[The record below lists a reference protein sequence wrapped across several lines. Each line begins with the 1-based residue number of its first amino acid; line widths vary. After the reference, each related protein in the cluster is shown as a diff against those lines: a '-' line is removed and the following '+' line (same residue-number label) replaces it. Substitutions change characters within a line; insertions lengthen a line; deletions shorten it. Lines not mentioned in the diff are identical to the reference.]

1 MMTLPTF
8 DASVVAAARQYIGV
22 PFEHQ
27 GRSRNGI
34 DCVGLLQ
41 AVASDLGLKH
51 VDSAVYSHNPNPRNL
66 LATLVQSCTRI
77 SGEPLELLADDVDL
91 EDVRPGSILLHSFRE
106 RDIPRHASIVV
117 DRERVVHACADTGV
131 KRVIEQTLIGEMRSS
146 VHSAWR
152 YRWAP

>member
-27 GRSRNGI
+27 GRSRDGI

-41 AVASDLGLKH
+41 AVARDLGLKH
-51 VDSAVYSHNPNPRNL
+51 VDSAVYSRNPSPRNL
-66 LATLVQSCTRI
+66 LATLVQSCIRT
-77 SGEPLELLADDVDL
+77 SGEPLELHADDIDL
-91 EDVRPGSILLHSFRE
+91 EDVRPGSILLHSFRA
-106 RDIPRHASIVV
+106 RSIPRHASIVV
-117 DRERVVHACADTGV
+117 DRERVVHACGES
-131 KRVIEQTLIGEMRSS
+131 KIMRVIEQTLIGEMRSS
-146 VHSAWR
+146 VHSVWR